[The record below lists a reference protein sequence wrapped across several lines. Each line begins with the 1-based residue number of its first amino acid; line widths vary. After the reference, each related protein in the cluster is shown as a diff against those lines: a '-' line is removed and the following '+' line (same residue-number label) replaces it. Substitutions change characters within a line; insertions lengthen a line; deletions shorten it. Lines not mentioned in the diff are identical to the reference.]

1 MSFVA
6 TIETTLLG
14 SSEYAAGMYDNDYD
28 ADSVDASSSSRVSAD
43 EGEASAETTDDPSH
57 ILKFVNEWLGSIF
70 DAIVGLLLAEVS
82 DIAMLSIV
90 GCAQLLTD
98 LEYLR

>member
-1 MSFVA
+1 M
-6 TIETTLLG
+6 G
-14 SSEYAAGMYDNDYD
+14 
-28 ADSVDASSSSRVSAD
+28 
-43 EGEASAETTDDPSH
+43 DDPSH

-82 DIAMLSIV
+82 DIEVLSLV
-90 GCAQLLTD
+90 GSAQLLTD

>member
-14 SSEYAAGMYDNDYD
+14 SSEYAGMYDDND
-28 ADSVDASSSSRVSAD
+28 ADTADDASSSSVD
-43 EGEASAETTDDPSH
+43 EGGASVGDDPSH

-82 DIAMLSIV
+82 DIEVLSLV
-90 GCAQLLTD
+90 GSAQLLTD

>member
-6 TIETTLLG
+6 TVETTLLG
-14 SSEYAAGMYDNDYD
+14 SSEYAGMYDDYD
-28 ADSVDASSSSRVSAD
+28 AADTYADDAVASSSSAD
-43 EGEASAETTDDPSH
+43 DDADDDDPSSY

-82 DIAMLSIV
+82 DIPVLSLV
-90 GCAQLLTD
+90 GTAQLLTD

>member
-14 SSEYAAGMYDNDYD
+14 SSEYAAGMYDDYD
-28 ADSVDASSSSRVSAD
+28 ADSVDASSSRGSAD

-82 DIAMLSIV
+82 DIAVLSIV

>member
-14 SSEYAAGMYDNDYD
+14 SSDYAGMYDDNDV
-28 ADSVDASSSSRVSAD
+28 ADTADDASSSSVD
-43 EGEASAETTDDPSH
+43 EGGASVGDDPSH

-82 DIAMLSIV
+82 DIEVLSLV
-90 GCAQLLTD
+90 GSAQLLTD